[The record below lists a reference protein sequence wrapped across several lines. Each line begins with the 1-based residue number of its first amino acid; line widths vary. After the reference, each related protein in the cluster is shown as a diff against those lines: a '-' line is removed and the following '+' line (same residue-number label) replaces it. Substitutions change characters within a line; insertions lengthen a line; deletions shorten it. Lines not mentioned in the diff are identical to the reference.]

1 MYFHSNYMVPYGEGF
16 VKRLFALHPRNEFR
30 GFPGADL

>member
-1 MYFHSNYMVPYGEGF
+1 MVPYGKGS
-16 VKRLFALHPRNEFR
+16 VKRLFAFHPRNEFR